1 MATEDDITAAL
12 FARIAALSL
21 TPAHPIAWPNV
32 AFNPPPNN
40 RWLRVNE
47 VPTLSQ
53 PVAVSQDGSNDYRGF
68 VQIDV
73 FAPLGGGLAGPK
85 ATAGLVRQWMKR
97 GTVLFSGSTRVLIT
111 SASIQGG
118 IESSPRWM
126 VPVVVDYRAFALN
139 A

>member
-12 FARIAALSL
+12 FTRLAALTLS
-21 TPAHPIAWPNV
+21 PVHPIAWPNV
-32 AFNPPPNN
+32 TFTPPTNN

-47 VPTLSQ
+47 IPTVTEA
-53 PVAVSQDGSNDYRGF
+53 VAIGQAGSNEYRGF
-68 VQIDV
+68 LQVDV

-85 ATAGLVRQWMKR
+85 ATAALVRQHMAR
-97 GTVLFSGSTRVLIT
+97 GLTLFSGSTRVTIT
-111 SASIQGG
+111 NAAVQGG

-126 VPVVVDYRAFALN
+126 VPVIIDYRAFALN